1 MTKISIVSGYFDPLH
16 IGHIEYLELAKKQG
30 EYLVVIVN
38 NDKQAKLKKGK
49 SFMSEQDRCRIILS
63 LGIVDE
69 VILSCNTDKY
79 IDDSIEKVVQFH
91 NDAEF
96 IFCNGGDRNI
106 EESPETEIC
115 KKLGIKMIDGLGK
128 KIRSSRDF
136 TGLK

>member
-79 IDDSIEKVVQFH
+79 IDDSHALLF
-91 NDAEF
+91 
-96 IFCNGGDRNI
+96 
-106 EESPETEIC
+106 
-115 KKLGIKMIDGLGK
+115 
-128 KIRSSRDF
+128 
-136 TGLK
+136 